1 MTGQRSDV
9 IAGAIAAAFGALA
22 ELVDPGAADGIV
34 GGALVGASL
43 GVIRLRP
50 NVAFA
55 VAVGGLVLCGL
66 AGEISD
72 GLLVIVMFVAF
83 GVGRYA
89 GRVAGVL
96 SIIGLTAANLA
107 PGLVHPDSWVPSLM
121 FPLVPWGAGVALR
134 SNAIV
139 AERLRERAAELEEER
154 EAYAQLSVRY
164 ERARIA
170 AELHDIVAHAIS
182 VMVVQAS
189 AGQRLAAVDPDLT
202 SETFRNIAGAAR
214 QAEADMGRL
223 VALLGDAGTTG
234 QAPDLALVEELVSR
248 AAGSG
253 LDVTLRLEGP
263 VDEVSAPVAATAYRV
278 VQESL
283 TNALRYAAGSRV
295 SVLLR
300 GDAEALEVEVANGPA
315 QAEHALRDAGTGNG
329 LAGLRERV
337 GACGGS
343 LQAGPLPDGGWRVAA
358 RIPRRAALAASP
370 TA

>member
-1 MTGQRSDV
+1 
-9 IAGAIAAAFGALA
+9 
-22 ELVDPGAADGIV
+22 
-34 GGALVGASL
+34 
-43 GVIRLRP
+43 
-50 NVAFA
+50 VAFV
-55 VAVGGLVLCGL
+55 VAVGGLALCGL

-72 GLLVIVMFVAF
+72 GLLVVLMFVAF
-83 GVGRYA
+83 GIGRYA
-89 GRVAGVL
+89 GRVAGVI
-96 SIIGLTAANLA
+96 SIVGLTAANLA
-107 PGLVHPDSWVPSLM
+107 PGIVDSDSWVPSVM

-139 AERLRERAAELEEER
+139 AQRLRERAAELEQER

-223 VALLGDAGTTG
+223 VALLGDDVPPE

-253 LDVTLRLEGP
+253 LDVALRLEGALDDVP
-263 VDEVSAPVAATAYRV
+263 APAAATAYRV

-283 TNALRYAAGSRV
+283 TNALRYAAGARV
-295 SVLLR
+295 VVRLCS
-300 GDAEALEVEVANGPA
+300 GTDALDVEVTNGAA

-337 GACGGS
+337 GACGGR
-343 LQAGPLPDGGWRVAA
+343 LQVGPLPDGGWRVAA
-358 RIPRRAALAASP
+358 QIPRRAPVQATS